1 MLIVDS
7 EEKINRI
14 LLAATLR
21 TADGVVHCTAGHHFY
36 WMKCSLELGFS
47 VSHFDIEVAIYGEV
61 SINGCFIRHKVK

>member
-36 WMKCSLELGFS
+36 WMKCSLELGLVFS
-47 VSHFDIEVAIYGEV
+47 NFDIDVAIFGEDAL
-61 SINGCFIRHKVK
+61 